1 MKISA
6 DWADDEQTI
15 FLVTFQPGWTLDEFE
30 WALQRG
36 RDLSK
41 DLDHPFYGIADMR
54 AAPKLPGGHAINQL
68 RAVAQKSPMQIRCV
82 YIVGSDMFITSLLAM
97 MQKII
102 PATARMWRI
111 VPTMDAAYTLINADK
126 RSVLARR
133 SAFRS

>member
-1 MKISA
+1 MNLSA
-6 DWADDEQTI
+6 DWADESQTI
-15 FLVTFQPGWTLDEFE
+15 FLVTFQPGWTIDEFE

-54 AAPKLPGGHAINQL
+54 ASPKLPSGHAINQL
-68 RAVAQKSPMQIRCV
+68 RAVAQKSPPKIRCV
-82 YIVGSDMFITSLLAM
+82 YIVGSDMFITSLLSV

-111 VPTMDAAYTLINADK
+111 VPTMAAAYALIEADK
-126 RSVLARR
+126 RSRLATR
-133 SAFRS
+133 SGSR